1 MAPVTNEERAAVE
14 QEVEDALE
22 RVTIE
27 KDNVKI
33 YLKISNRGKEI
44 AWMPM
49 LCKKCARPLY
59 VHTEPECTRR
69 ARIPKQHQTAY
80 NIIMTSH
87 ETIKQEA
94 KWAMLEAGIEV
105 IERKYEKEIEFPKW
119 QTGWT
124 WEQYK

>member
-1 MAPVTNEERAAVE
+1 MAPVTDEECAAIV

-22 RVTIE
+22 RVTIK

-59 VHTEPECTRR
+59 VHNTSIEPECTRR
-69 ARIPKQHQTAY
+69 TRISKQLQTAY
-80 NIIMTSH
+80 NTIITGH
-87 ETIKQEA
+87 ETIIQEA

-105 IERKYEKEIEFPKW
+105 IERKFEKEIEFPK
-119 QTGWT
+119 
-124 WEQYK
+124 